1 MRVADLRA
9 QHAEKVTT
17 SLLLKEYPTGKKKK
31 IKGINPIRRLF
42 SV

>member
-17 SLLLKEYPTGKKKK
+17 SLLLKEYPTGKKKEK
-31 IKGINPIRRLF
+31 KALIQ
-42 SV
+42 